1 MKQIPGPVVLV
12 VEDDRQASDLLA
24 EILGERG
31 MRVVQAFTG
40 PDGMRLAHTEQP
52 DLVLLDLMLPFKSG
66 DEVLRAIRE
75 RSQVPVIIVS
85 ARETTRTKIDL
96 LNLGADDYI
105 TKPFDIDEVVA
116 RCEAAL
122 RRAGGSATPRTLHRH
137 AGLELDEDAHTATA
151 GGVDLAL
158 TATEFGLL
166 TALIRDP
173 RIVHPK
179 ARLYAEV
186 WGEGYGYDERTVN
199 AHMHNLRRKI
209 KNAVDHD
216 PIKTVWGIGY
226 TLREQ

>member
-1 MKQIPGPVVLV
+1 MNQIPGPVVLV
-12 VEDDRQASDLLA
+12 VEGDRQASDLLA

-122 RRAGGSATPRTLHRH
+122 RRAGGSARTLHRH
-137 AGLELDEDAHTATA
+137 AVLELDEDALTATA

-186 WGEGYGYDERTVN
+186 WGEEYGYDERTVN

-209 KNAVDHD
+209 KNAVDLD
-216 PIKTVWGIGY
+216 PIRTVWGIGY